1 MLRAAALFTST
12 LAFAGCVAD
21 SGGEGFVILNN
32 TAVPAD
38 SCSLTGDPG
47 QAFIAHGLI
56 NSSSTQGY
64 LLTPLLESAITA
76 TADQTLQRTIFLS
89 GANVELSVVAMTV
102 THPDGTTANPTP
114 PTLSGTDQKFRVL
127 FSGSLPPSG
136 SANVAFE
143 VLPVS
148 TMHTIIAAAGAGA
161 DDSVNA
167 EVTAKVTADGTMG
180 GDRVDSAPFTYPITV
195 CNDCVLVNHG
205 ACADFMG
212 MVRTGNA
219 CNPFQDGAVDCCTDD
234 TGGLVCPA
242 GM

>member
-38 SCSLTGDPG
+38 SCSLTGDAG
-47 QAFIAHGLI
+47 QAFLAHGQI
-56 NSSSTQGY
+56 NSSSPAGY
-64 LLTPLLESAITA
+64 LLTPLFESAITA
-76 TADQTLQRTIFLS
+76 TADQTLQRTILLS

-102 THPDGTTANPTP
+102 THGDGSVTNPTP
-114 PTLSGTDQKFRVL
+114 PELSGTDAKFRVL
-127 FSGSLPPSG
+127 FSGSLPPG
-136 SANVAFE
+136 GTANFAFE

-148 TMHTIIAAAGAGA
+148 TMHTIMAAAGAG
-161 DDSVNA
+161 DGDSVNA

-180 GDRVDSAPFTYPITV
+180 GDRVDSSPFTYPITV

-212 MVRTGNA
+212 TARTGNA
-219 CNPFQDGAVDCCTDD
+219 CNPFQDGPIDCCTDD
-234 TGGLVCPA
+234 TGALVCPA